1 MFDSSLNIGI
11 FSGVVVVVLVILIF
25 EYRNKLKLK
34 ITKSNY
40 ILLGIRG
47 VNFFNNHKV
56 GILCLAFTSIFYSI
70 WENDFPFGILAFFII
85 SFGFLFLISGFG
97 KSVKIFRIGALII
110 CGFYFLFY
118 VGTDKII
125 SDFNEKTYINVEE
138 KTSNIKSIIQ
148 LEYDMIDENDK
159 IIDPEY
165 SFLGK
170 SREER
175 ILFSNSGKIIEA
187 YFLTENTIIKQTY
200 EYDENDNLIKEITL
214 SETGGTSKHYGTKV
228 YYYNS
233 NNNLIEENYF
243 RADKQLSS
251 ITKYLYD
258 KDNNLLVREI
268 KKPNDENY
276 LLREEYLYEN
286 NLKISYSMIF
296 RERVKKN
303 FQYIDEHKTD
313 IWRANYFY
321 DEQDILIKE
330 SFIENGSKKSD
341 TFYYYENGNLTG
353 EDIKSS
359 DNNELE
365 YSTLFTY
372 DENGNK
378 IQSYKMNSL
387 NETDE
392 TCNYFYDSNNNW
404 IKEDCKKK
412 KNGINTEWIIK
423 ERDITYYE
431 LQ

>member
-1 MFDSSLNIGI
+1 M
-11 FSGVVVVVLVILIF
+11 
-25 EYRNKLKLK
+25 
-34 ITKSNY
+34 
-40 ILLGIRG
+40 
-47 VNFFNNHKV
+47 NFFNKHKV

-125 SDFNEKTYINVEE
+125 SDFNEKTYKNVEE

-148 LEYDMIDENDK
+148 LGYDMIDENDK

-170 SREER
+170 STEER
-175 ILFSNSGKIIEA
+175 ILFSNSGKIIES
-187 YFLTENTIIKQTY
+187 YFLTENNIIKRTY

-214 SETGGTSKHYGTKV
+214 SESGGTSKHYGTEV

-251 ITKYLYD
+251 ITKYSYD

-268 KKPNDENY
+268 KRPNEENY
-276 LLREEYLYEN
+276 LLRGEYLYEN
-286 NLKISYSMIF
+286 NLKISYSLVY
-296 RERVKKN
+296 RGRVKKN
-303 FQYIDEHKTD
+303 PQYIDPPEYKTD
-313 IWRANYFY
+313 IWRTNYFY

-330 SFIENGSKKSD
+330 SLIENGAEKED

-353 EDIKSS
+353 EDRKSS
-359 DNNELE
+359 DNNEFQ
-365 YSTLFTY
+365 YSSLFTY

-378 IQSYKMNSL
+378 IQSYIMDSL

-412 KNGINTEWIIK
+412 KNGINTEWIIN